1 MLINAIE
8 KKCMDLETYKD
19 SWELFSSPS
28 SGERKSACDLVLED
42 TQKEGGIFLSSDDC
56 SLELKPGDPQCVGE
70 GSSVGWR
77 PTRGKR
83 ECGIILV
90 LCGGKTDFFVCKK
103 VLGKS
108 KYN

>member
-1 MLINAIE
+1 MLVIW
-8 KKCMDLETYKD
+8 CWRTL
-19 SWELFSSPS
+19 
-28 SGERKSACDLVLED
+28 RK
-42 TQKEGGIFLSSDDC
+42 KEGSSLSSDDC

-77 PTRGKR
+77 PTRGKQ
-83 ECGIILV
+83 ECGIILF